1 MTMRKN
7 EGVAFLFVFLFVF
20 VFVFSPAEAGGG
32 GVVRTIKNNEEAA
45 FVSRAG
51 RGKA

>member
-7 EGVAFLFVFLFVF
+7 EGVAFLLVFVFVF

-32 GVVRTIKNNEEAA
+32 GVVRTIKNNEEAT